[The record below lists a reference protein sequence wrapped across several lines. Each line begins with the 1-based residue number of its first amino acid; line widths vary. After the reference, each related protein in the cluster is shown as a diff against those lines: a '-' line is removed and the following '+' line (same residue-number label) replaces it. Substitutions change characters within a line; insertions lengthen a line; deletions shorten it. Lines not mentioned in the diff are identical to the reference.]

1 MRFNGLDLNLLV
13 VLDALLD
20 EKKIIGAA
28 RRLSTSQSAISGM
41 LAKLRVHFKD
51 ELLVPTGRTMTVTA
65 LGLELQEPVREL
77 LLRIQATVAHRPTL
91 DIANERRTFRLTVSD
106 YASQLL
112 IAPLMHRLQALAPF
126 ISLELRPQIENVHQ
140 FLRNGET
147 DLSVMPANFIDPE
160 QPHEELFEDTFSCVV
175 WNGNTAVGES
185 LDLDTFLQSGHAVVR
200 LGQPSVPSLA
210 ESYLDDLGLTRRT
223 CITTHDFTSLI
234 PMIVNT
240 QMIATTQT
248 RLALDTQARLPI
260 RVLAPPVP
268 LPTLRMSMQWHR
280 YQSDDPS
287 HRWLREQF
295 VEVARELGLQGQPGP
310 R

>member
-41 LAKLRVHFKD
+41 LAKLRVHFGD
-51 ELLVPTGRTMTVTA
+51 QLLVPTGRSMTVTP
-65 LGLELQEPVREL
+65 LGLDLQEPVRAL
-77 LLRIQATVAHRPTL
+77 LLRIQATVAHQPTF
-91 DIANERRTFRLTVSD
+91 DMATEKRTFRITVSD
-106 YASQLL
+106 YAVQLM
-112 IAPLMHRLQALAPF
+112 IVPLMHRLQAVAPF

-147 DLSVMPANFIDPE
+147 DLSIMPAEFIDPG
-160 QPHEELFEDTFSCVV
+160 QPHAPLFEETFSCVV
-175 WNGNTAVGES
+175 WEGNTAVGAT
-185 LDLDTFLQSGHAVVR
+185 LDLDTFLQCGHAVVR

-210 ESYLDDLGLTRRT
+210 ESHLDALGLARRT
-223 CITTHDFTSLI
+223 YITTPDFTSLI
-234 PMIVNT
+234 PMVVNT
-240 QMIATTQT
+240 QMIAVTQT
-248 RLALDTQARLPI
+248 RLALETQARLPI

-268 LPTLRMSMQWHR
+268 LPALRMSMQWHR
-280 YQSDDPS
+280 YQTDDPS
-287 HRWLREQF
+287 HRWLREQLLD
-295 VEVARELGLQGQPGP
+295 VARELGLPGQQST

>member
-28 RRLSTSQSAISGM
+28 RRLSTSQSAVSGM
-41 LAKLRVHFKD
+41 LAKLRVHFGD
-51 ELLVPTGRTMTVTA
+51 QLLVPTGRTMTVTP
-65 LGLELQEPVREL
+65 LGQDLQEPVRAL

-91 DIANERRTFRLTVSD
+91 DIATEKRTFRITVSD
-106 YASQLL
+106 YAVQLIL
-112 IAPLMHRLQALAPF
+112 APLMHRLQAVAPS

-147 DLSVMPANFIDPE
+147 DLSIMPADFIDPE
-160 QPHEELFEDTFSCVV
+160 QPHEQLFEDTFSCVV

-185 LDLDTFLQSGHAVVR
+185 LDLDTFLRSGHAVVR

-210 ESYLDDLGLTRRT
+210 ESHLDALGLARRT

-234 PMIVNT
+234 PMVVNT
-240 QMIATTQT
+240 QIIAITQT

-268 LPTLRMSMQWHR
+268 LPALRMSMQWHR
-280 YQSDDPS
+280 YQTNDPS
-287 HRWLREQF
+287 HRWLREQL
-295 VEVARELGLQGQPGP
+295 VEVARQLDLPGQSVPQ
-310 R
+310 

>member
-41 LAKLRVHFKD
+41 LAKLRVHFGD
-51 ELLVPTGRTMTVTA
+51 QLLVPTGRSMTVTP
-65 LGLELQEPVREL
+65 LGLDLQEPVRAL
-77 LLRIQATVAHRPTL
+77 LLRIQATVAHRPTF
-91 DIANERRTFRLTVSD
+91 DMATEKRTFRITVSD
-106 YASQLL
+106 YAVQLM
-112 IAPLMHRLQALAPF
+112 IVPLMHRLQAVAPF

-147 DLSVMPANFIDPE
+147 DLSIMPAEFIDPG
-160 QPHEELFEDTFSCVV
+160 QPHAPLFEETFSCVV
-175 WNGNTAVGES
+175 WEGNTAVGAT
-185 LDLDTFLQSGHAVVR
+185 LDLDTFLQCGHAVVR

-210 ESYLDDLGLTRRT
+210 ESHLDALGLARRT
-223 CITTHDFTSLI
+223 CITTPDFTSLI
-234 PMIVNT
+234 PMVVNT
-240 QMIATTQT
+240 QMIAVTQT
-248 RLALDTQARLPI
+248 RLALETQARLPI

-268 LPTLRMSMQWHR
+268 LPALRMSMQWHR
-280 YQSDDPS
+280 YQTDDPS
-287 HRWLREQF
+287 HRWLREQLLD
-295 VEVARELGLQGQPGP
+295 VARELGLPGQQST

>member
-41 LAKLRVHFKD
+41 LAKLRVHFGD
-51 ELLVPTGRTMTVTA
+51 QLLVPTGRSMTVTP
-65 LGLELQEPVREL
+65 LGLDLQEPVRAL
-77 LLRIQATVAHRPTL
+77 LLRIQATVAHRPTF
-91 DIANERRTFRLTVSD
+91 DMATEKRTFRITVSD
-106 YASQLL
+106 YAVQLM
-112 IAPLMHRLQALAPF
+112 IVPLMHRLQAVAPF

-147 DLSVMPANFIDPE
+147 DLSIMPAEFIDPG
-160 QPHEELFEDTFSCVV
+160 QPHAPLFEETFSCVV
-175 WNGNTAVGES
+175 WEGNTAVGAT
-185 LDLDTFLQSGHAVVR
+185 LDLDTFLQCGHAVVR

-210 ESYLDDLGLTRRT
+210 ESHLDALGLARRT

-248 RLALDTQARLPI
+248 RLAVDTRQRLPV

-268 LPTLRMSMQWHR
+268 LPALRMSMQWHR
-280 YQSDDPS
+280 YQTDDPS
-287 HRWLREQF
+287 HRWLREQLLD
-295 VEVARELGLQGQPGP
+295 VARELGLPGQPAT

>member
-1 MRFNGLDLNLLV
+1 MRFNGLNLNLLV

-28 RRLSTSQSAISGM
+28 QRLFTSPSAISGM
-41 LAKLRVHFKD
+41 LAKLRVYFGD
-51 ELLVPTGRTMTVTA
+51 QLLVPTGRTMTLTP
-65 LGLELQEPVREL
+65 LGQDLQEPVRAL

-91 DIANERRTFRLTVSD
+91 DIANEKRTFRITVSD
-106 YASQLL
+106 YAVQLL
-112 IAPLMHRLQALAPF
+112 IAPLMRRLQAVAPF
-126 ISLELRPQIENVHQ
+126 ISIELRPQIENVHQ

-147 DLSVMPANFIDPE
+147 DLSIMPAEFIDPE
-160 QPHEELFEDTFSCVV
+160 QPHEHLFEDTFRCIV
-175 WNGNTAVGES
+175 WNGNTAVGEE

-210 ESYLDDLGLTRRT
+210 ESHLDALGLTRRI

-240 QMIATTQT
+240 QMIAITQT
-248 RLALDTQARLPI
+248 RLALDMQERLPV

-268 LPTLRMSMQWHR
+268 LPVLRMSMQWHR
-280 YQSDDPS
+280 YQNNDLG
-287 HRWLREQF
+287 HRWLRDQLM
-295 VEVARELGLQGQPGP
+295 EVARGLDLPG
-310 R
+310 